1 MRLPLFPVALAA
13 LVLAGCARDL
23 VLDMGQG
30 DSIRLVGM
38 ADSFD
43 CDDPAYAGVR
53 KVEAFTLVFADGT
66 RQRLCRREGSA
77 PAAIEQVPLTADH
90 STNVIERSTR

>member
-1 MRLPLFPVALAA
+1 M
-13 LVLAGCARDL
+13 VLAGCARDL

-43 CDDPAYAGVR
+43 CDDPAYAGVK
-53 KVEAFTLVFADGT
+53 KVEAFNLVFADGT
-66 RQRLCRREGSA
+66 SQKLCRREGSEPA
-77 PAAIEQVPLTADH
+77 PVEQEPKADH
-90 STNVIERSTR
+90 TTNTIR